1 MTSLRENILQ
11 EATTKNQEFQS
22 ISKSMNSFLENLPTN
37 KIYSND
43 DLSQVTAKQSAEEV
57 RLSLSFFWRTP
68 LYSLCLSGIYSYIC
82 FPLRKAVKIW
92 FYKIIDDINY

>member
-57 RLSLSFFWRTP
+57 RLSLSFF
-68 LYSLCLSGIYSYIC
+68 
-82 FPLRKAVKIW
+82 
-92 FYKIIDDINY
+92 